1 MVGSAQY
8 SVTSVQVVRL
18 LPFGL
23 LVTVDDGREGIIRER
38 EIAWDRE
45 GRRHWREHFAAGE
58 RLSAVLLGEGHDQ
71 RLELSLRLAHHDPWL
86 DLSERYP
93 IGKLADGVVTGIQP
107 YGVFVEVE
115 PGVTGLLHSS
125 RLPLWAQKQPIQELF
140 WPGDAVKVAVEF
152 VELDRRRLKL
162 RLADIQARRRDAP
175 QSPHLSAPASTPD
188 STPARPS
195 LDLLLRRSS
204 PLSIVFVEDDS
215 AQLEAT
221 ASWLRKAGQRVLTAA
236 NAEDAL
242 ALIRDERV
250 DLFMID
256 LGLPGMSGAQALR
269 IVAEQAPDMRR
280 VLMTDWASANGSID
294 ELDALRASGTHL
306 LIKPFLPEDL
316 LGVLHEAFD
325 TAGAAARPSI
335 VRSLPVAQD
344 AVQVV
349 AGQADIS
356 SLLARLRK
364 LTRAH
369 KVVLFALD
377 PAQHR
382 ISVAAEEGAA
392 GLRKEAVA
400 DLIYSPVRDVAEDQR
415 LVQVPDIHS
424 AVARVRYLKPLLAFQ
439 SCLGVPVP
447 VDLIE
452 QYALFIFWQC
462 ARPIDELYEEYAHA
476 VAISAGALLERRHFQ
491 AHAVDMQ
498 RLALLGQLSRALVHE
513 INHQLSPINFALN
526 DLEEQYTQI
535 AQLLPSAPEAAAGE
549 VAQAQEVLHNLSK
562 GVRRL
567 TATAKLF
574 GRMTIHNQEPMR
586 YLDTIMEEVLG
597 LVRDM
602 ADRAHITIV
611 FRSESIQL
619 PGRIPA
625 VQIQQ
630 VLLNLLINAIQQIS
644 LGRPA
649 EGGRIQLW
657 AQRIQHNHRDL
668 LEIGIVDD
676 GPGIHRRLW
685 ETVFELGFTTRLAGG
700 SGLGL
705 YITRSLV
712 ENLGGRVFVT
722 ESAVLWGSTFV
733 VELPLAS

>member
-1 MVGSAQY
+1 MVPTSQY
-8 SVTSVQVVRL
+8 SVVGVHVLRL

-23 LVTVDDGREGIIRER
+23 LVTLDDGREGIIRER
-38 EIAWDRE
+38 EIAWERE
-45 GRRHWREHFAAGE
+45 GRRHWREHFAPGE
-58 RLSAVLLGEGHDQ
+58 RLLAVPLGEGHDQ

-93 IGKLADGVVTGIQP
+93 IGKIVDGVVTGIQS
-107 YGVFVEVE
+107 YGAFVEVE
-115 PGVTGLLHSS
+115 PGVTGLLHCS
-125 RLPLWAQKQPIQELF
+125 RLPIWAQQGPVEELF
-140 WPGDAVKVAVEF
+140 WPGDSVKVAVEF
-152 VELDRRRLKL
+152 VEADRRRLKL
-162 RLADIQARRRDAP
+162 SLANSQARRRDVPAP
-175 QSPHLSAPASTPD
+175 HQAGAPAD
-188 STPARPS
+188 TPARPS

-204 PLSIVFVEDDS
+204 PFSIVFVEDDP

-221 ASWLRKAGQRVLTAA
+221 VNWFRKIGQRVLTAT

-242 ALIRDERV
+242 RLIEDKHV

-269 IVAEQAPDMRR
+269 IVAEQAPDIRR

-294 ELDALRASGTHL
+294 ELDELRGAGTHL

-316 LGVLHEAFD
+316 LNVLHEAFN
-325 TAGAAARPSI
+325 TSAAAARPSLA
-335 VRSLPVAQD
+335 RSLPVAQD

-349 AGQADIS
+349 SGQADIS

-364 LTRAH
+364 LTRAQ
-369 KVVLFALD
+369 KIVLFALD

-392 GLRKEAVA
+392 ALRKEAVA
-400 DLIYSPVRDVAEDQR
+400 DLIYSPVRDVAEDER
-415 LVQVPDIHS
+415 LIQVPDTHS
-424 AVARVRYLKPLLAFQ
+424 AGARVRYLKPLLGFQ

-452 QYALFIFWQC
+452 RYALFVFWQR
-462 ARPIDELYEEYAHA
+462 ARPIEELHEEYARA

-491 AHAVDMQ
+491 VHAVDMQ

-513 INHQLSPINFALN
+513 INHQLSPINFALS
-526 DLEEQYTQI
+526 DLEDQYAQI
-535 AQLLPSAPEAAAGE
+535 ELLLPGAPEAASGE
-549 VAQAQEVLHNLSK
+549 VSQARGVLHNLSK

-574 GRMTIHNQEPMR
+574 GRMTIHNQEPTR
-586 YLDTIMEEVLG
+586 YIDSIMEEVLG

-602 ADRAHITIV
+602 TDRARITIV

-619 PGRIPA
+619 PSRVPA

-630 VLLNLLINAIQQIS
+630 VLLNLLINAVQQIS
-644 LGRPA
+644 LARPTD
-649 EGGRIQLW
+649 GGRIQLW
-657 AQRIQHNHRDL
+657 ARQIQHNQRDL
-668 LEIGIVDD
+668 LQIGVVDD

-685 ETVFELGFTTRLAGG
+685 EMVFELGFTTRLEGG

-712 ENLGGRVFVT
+712 ENLGGRVYVA
-722 ESAVLWGSTFV
+722 ESAVLWGSMFV
-733 VELPLAS
+733 VELPLAP